1 MYHDPTR
8 GRGRYKRGQ
17 ETERKSFQFFVCKKR
32 KIDMGNV
39 WDGQSVVHAKGVTGE
54 RSDHTRSVAERGT
67 SDFRLG
73 SKSPKSRRYMFGKG
87 GQGTAATLIPAK
99 LSVRSGSDV
108 TERSEESVRL
118 GEQ

>member
-1 MYHDPTR
+1 MTLR
-8 GRGRYKRGQ
+8 EVGEGTKRGQ

-73 SKSPKSRRYMFGKG
+73 SKSPKSRRHMFG
-87 GQGTAATLIPAK
+87 
-99 LSVRSGSDV
+99 
-108 TERSEESVRL
+108 
-118 GEQ
+118 